1 MAHVLGGNRGNTLPL
16 WPLALPVLEEMPG
29 DLEVTRVRGERTESG
44 FKPQATVC
52 NTIDGWLEL
61 SSQTVQEG
69 GECRAVSRGG
79 YPNSSGRPVNSGAT
93 WSE

>member
-52 NTIDGWLEL
+52 NTIGRLVR
-61 SSQTVQEG
+61 TVQPDSSGGRGVPG
-69 GECRAVSRGG
+69 GE
-79 YPNSSGRPVNSGAT
+79 
-93 WSE
+93 

>member
-52 NTIDGWLEL
+52 NTIGRLEPFLSL
-61 SSQTVQEG
+61 SSGETPARQFRREG
-69 GECRAVSRGG
+69 SA
-79 YPNSSGRPVNSGAT
+79 GR
-93 WSE
+93 